1 MLENNISTSAAN
13 IVTDVA
19 DVEIEHKEPV
29 NWFKRQDNDIDLV
42 AHVAKIIET
51 RVSTE
56 AKDYFLKNP
65 IVALCA
71 NTHSLV
77 QRVNLNRF
85 FIQILLRARSYLEL
99 ENVEMVFSAID
110 MSGKHDKWIEK
121 IEEVVVPY
129 LAANKVFELFL
140 EAEKEA
146 KASLE
151 DK

>member
-56 AKDYFLKNP
+56 AKD
-65 IVALCA
+65 
-71 NTHSLV
+71 
-77 QRVNLNRF
+77 
-85 FIQILLRARSYLEL
+85 
-99 ENVEMVFSAID
+99 
-110 MSGKHDKWIEK
+110 
-121 IEEVVVPY
+121 
-129 LAANKVFELFL
+129 
-140 EAEKEA
+140 
-146 KASLE
+146 
-151 DK
+151 